1 VLQNCDV
8 GFLGLLG
15 YAGGSAA
22 QVILGYLHA
31 QRAWAIAGAAL
42 NLVFIAAI
50 SSAVFGE
57 DTYVGD
63 GSSDWSN
70 RGTGPHAIYALAIAG
85 ALAVAALFV
94 VLAARRRPPAITRLL
109 LRLSGIGN
117 LIVGYVVL
125 FAFDNN

>member
-1 VLQNCDV
+1 V

-22 QVILGYLHA
+22 QVILGFLPA
-31 QRAWAIAGAAL
+31 QRAWTIAGAAL

-50 SSAVFGE
+50 SSAVFGK

-63 GSSDWSN
+63 GSSNWSN
-70 RGTGPHAIYALAIAG
+70 RGTGPHAIYALVIAS
-85 ALAVAALFV
+85 ALAVAAAFI
-94 VLAARRRPPAITRLL
+94 VLAARSGSVATIRLL